1 MDRSVNRVGTGVY
14 KGEATSE
21 GRMEIHEV
29 IQDGGAQLTGMEIYS
44 DRLPRLPEGGGRGG
58 MQVTPL
64 HPLLPG
70 SIAFAFLFNRSISI
84 TIIYHLTNLLIMA
97 PGAFTNSISLRV

>member
-29 IQDGGAQLTGMEIYS
+29 IQDGGPGWLVWKYILTGS
-44 DRLPRLPEGGGRGG
+44 
-58 MQVTPL
+58 QAT
-64 HPLLPG
+64 
-70 SIAFAFLFNRSISI
+70 
-84 TIIYHLTNLLIMA
+84 
-97 PGAFTNSISLRV
+97 

>member
-14 KGEATSE
+14 MREATSE

-29 IQDGGAQLTGMEIYS
+29 IQDGGPQLTGMEIYS

-64 HPLLPG
+64 PPLIPLALSPHHQHQL
-70 SIAFAFLFNRSISI
+70 FFFNRSIFIAIICNLTKLLSI
-84 TIIYHLTNLLIMA
+84 Y
-97 PGAFTNSISLRV
+97 

>member
-44 DRLPRLPEGGGRGG
+44 DRLPRLPEGGGEEGDASYA
-58 MQVTPL
+58 TPSL
-64 HPLLPG
+64 YFPPLSPIIIT
-70 SIAFAFLFNRSISI
+70 IAFAFLFNRSIFI
-84 TIIYHLTNLLIMA
+84 AT
-97 PGAFTNSISLRV
+97 

>member
-44 DRLPRLPEGGGRGG
+44 DRLPRLPEGGG

-64 HPLLPG
+64 PSPLPSTLSHHHQHCLHFP
-70 SIAFAFLFNRSISI
+70 FDQV
-84 TIIYHLTNLLIMA
+84 HLLK
-97 PGAFTNSISLRV
+97 